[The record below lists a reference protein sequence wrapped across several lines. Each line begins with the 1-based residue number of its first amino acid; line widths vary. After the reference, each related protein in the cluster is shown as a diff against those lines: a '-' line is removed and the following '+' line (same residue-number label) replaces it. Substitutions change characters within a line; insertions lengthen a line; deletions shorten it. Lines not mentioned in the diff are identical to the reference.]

1 MSNYTTWIENSD
13 IDESEIKEQ
22 DKEKQDKS
30 EKQDKETNEQI
41 APHVMQHT
49 ISSHQKTNEQEQI
62 KRNTFSRLGGLTGM
76 KDNNTFQRL
85 ELFSEEK
92 QLH

>member
-1 MSNYTTWIENSD
+1 MSNYTTWIENVE
-13 IDESEIKEQ
+13 IVESETKE
-22 DKEKQDKS
+22 QDKS
-30 EKQDKETNEQI
+30 EKQTNEQI

-49 ISSHQKTNEQEQI
+49 ISSHQKTNEQEQR

-76 KDNNTFQRL
+76 KDNNAFQRL